1 MYQTRMKKYMNKGQ
15 VLSVRDIARIGIF
28 TALTAIGA
36 FISIPIGPVPIT
48 LQSFFV
54 LLSGIILGAKKA
66 AYSQATYLLLGLV
79 GFPVFA
85 GFTGGLQSIYKPSF
99 GFILGYIAAA
109 YFTGKLTEDK
119 SERPYIWPAVL
130 TGTLIIYAFGLPY
143 MYFILNIIL
152 NNNFS
157 IIRIMQIGVF
167 AFIPG
172 DVLKAV
178 LIVFLVEKIR
188 PLRGEFK

>member
-1 MYQTRMKKYMNKGQ
+1 MNKGQ
-15 VLSVRDIARIGIF
+15 ILSVRDIAQIGIF

-54 LLSGIILGAKKA
+54 LLSGLILGAKKA
-66 AYSQATYLLLGLV
+66 AFSQVTYLLLGLV

-85 GFTGGLQSIYKPSF
+85 GFTGGFQSIYKPSF

-109 YFTGKLTEDK
+109 YFTGKITEEK
-119 SERPYIWPAVL
+119 SEKPYIWPAVFA
-130 TGTLIIYAFGLPY
+130 GTLIIYAFGLPY
-143 MYFILNIIL
+143 MYFVLNIML

-157 IIRIMQIGVF
+157 IIRILQLGIF

-172 DVLKAV
+172 DILKAL
-178 LIVFLVEKIR
+178 LIVFLAKKFS
-188 PLRGEFK
+188 P